1 MHSFYPID
9 VPFLKT
15 VSNQAGN
22 WSNGSPETGS
32 LSNDAQRWE
41 MRSGFRLRW
50 NIYARAGWA
59 HFVLRCRDPKTA
71 CAYSDVDLRNDTRNL
86 LSLHTDVGANLS
98 DFETASFFATLFK
111 SDWVNL
117 RFSSHVM

>member
-1 MHSFYPID
+1 MMHNAGRCARVFDCAGIYMRAQDGHTSFCAVAIQ
-9 VPFLKT
+9 K
-15 VSNQAGN
+15 
-22 WSNGSPETGS
+22 
-32 LSNDAQRWE
+32 
-41 MRSGFRLRW
+41 LR
-50 NIYARAGWA
+50 R
-59 HFVLRCRDPKTA
+59 
-71 CAYSDVDLRNDTRNL
+71 AYSDVDLRNDTRNL

>member
-1 MHSFYPID
+1 MIH
-9 VPFLKT
+9 
-15 VSNQAGN
+15 NAGRCARVFDCA
-22 WSNGSPETGS
+22 G
-32 LSNDAQRWE
+32 
-41 MRSGFRLRW
+41 
-50 NIYARAGWA
+50 IYARAGWA